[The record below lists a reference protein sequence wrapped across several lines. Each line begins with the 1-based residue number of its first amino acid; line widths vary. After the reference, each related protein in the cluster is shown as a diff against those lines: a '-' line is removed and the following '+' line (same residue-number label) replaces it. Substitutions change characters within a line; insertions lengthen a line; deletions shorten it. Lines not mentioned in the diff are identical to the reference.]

1 MYSVTQFQ
9 CIELMVAAAWGKT
22 SGRRCQIGVMT
33 VPAGKPR
40 IADNIWLDM
49 TQCMF

>member
-22 SGRRCQIGVMT
+22 SGRRFQKGVVAVT
-33 VPAGKPR
+33 AGKPR
-40 IADNIWLDM
+40 TADKIWLDM